1 MSDADIVSLPN
12 PATLFTH
19 DRATNTAKCGKCRE
33 TKSGKWCRRF
43 MTQHVMTHTGE
54 RPWGCPYCDFRS
66 VRRHTM
72 FRHLTQEHR
81 SRGVRMTFKRRT
93 ITAVSVHASSLHL
106 HHPLLTVVSV
116 SVAQPFRRYC
126 AQGRQGALSQ
136 VAPSQRSALQAS
148 SQAAR
153 VHQHRVR
160 VPALQ
165 ALQRVTRRHP
175 QPRHARTSARVRPH
189 VIAARIRE
197 A

>member
-93 ITAVSVHASSLHL
+93 ITAVSVHPLTPSPPSPSYCHLCFSRTTVSSILCQESPRSTSPSGAVSKVRAASVEPGCS
-106 HHPLLTVVSV
+106 
-116 SVAQPFRRYC
+116 RRP
-126 AQGRQGALSQ
+126 
-136 VAPSQRSALQAS
+136 APRSS
-148 SQAAR
+148 
-153 VHQHRVR
+153 
-160 VPALQ
+160 
-165 ALQRVTRRHP
+165 
-175 QPRHARTSARVRPH
+175 ARTASA
-189 VIAARIRE
+189 AACHAE
-197 A
+197 TSSTT